1 MSLFDKLFHRSI
13 DKRIASYQQEL
24 IEKHC
29 EEVQNIYNT
38 MRGWRHDYRN
48 HIAVMQSDLKTGK
61 LDALEKYLGELNIDL
76 NTVDTVVKTG
86 NVTVD
91 AILNSKL
98 ALAQNKS
105 IRTDVT
111 ASVPETDIT
120 DVELCVIIGNLLDN
134 AMEACMKIE
143 NEADRFIRVYIG
155 LFKEQFY
162 ISVTNSTEST
172 RRKKLAELIT
182 SKKGEH
188 GLGLRRQDAA
198 VRPPEAHGRTRPALR
213 VVERHGARDR
223 KRDGAHV
230 RAGRLD
236 VLGPGEAEH
245 LVGVLAALCGA
256 ACLV

>member
-13 DKRIASYQQEL
+13 DKRISSYQQEL

-134 AMEACMKIE
+134 AMEACLKIE

-162 ISVTNSTEST
+162 ISVTNAMTGT
-172 RRKKLAELIT
+172 PKRVGKIYKT
-182 SKKGEH
+182 TKGEDH
-188 GLGLRRQDAA
+188 GFGLMRIDGI
-198 VRPPEAHGRTRPALR
+198 VKKYGGYL
-213 VVERHGARDR
+213 
-223 KRDGAHV
+223 KREHEEGVFGTEIMLPVTV
-230 RAGRLD
+230 RA
-236 VLGPGEAEH
+236 EN
-245 LVGVLAALCGA
+245 
-256 ACLV
+256 